1 MVEPV
6 VGGISTKEVEKVEPK
21 DDFVSLS
28 DPRRRRTQVWN
39 VILGLVRCEGY
50 CVFFLIHAWPNVIKP
65 LTLVIYECG
74 LFLESLSNLF

>member
-28 DPRRRRTQVWN
+28 DPRRRRTQV
-39 VILGLVRCEGY
+39 
-50 CVFFLIHAWPNVIKP
+50 
-65 LTLVIYECG
+65 
-74 LFLESLSNLF
+74 